1 MDIGGVH
8 YLLPGAG
15 FPEIPMNRFN
25 IKAPLSTII
34 AIASGVIVLASY
46 FRLLPAWISEMLLSA
61 AVLLAGVAFLIGVVN
76 LFSVHLSKIT
86 SGSSTALY
94 SAVLLIAMVITL
106 LVTLVMGPSAP
117 LPMWLFTYVQIPV
130 ETSIMAVLTFS
141 LTFAAL
147 RLVIRRPGAYSLVFI
162 AVVLITLI
170 GSGPLFGLSIP
181 FISDGLS
188 PLISNVFVLAGARGI
203 LLGVGL
209 GTVSTGLRILFGAD
223 RPFGA

>member
-1 MDIGGVH
+1 
-8 YLLPGAG
+8 L
-15 FPEIPMNRFN
+15 N

-34 AIASGVIVLASY
+34 AIAVGVIVLAAY
-46 FRLLPAWISEMLLSA
+46 LRLLPVWISEMLLSA
-61 AVLLAGVAFLIGVVN
+61 AVLLAGVAFLLGVVN

-94 SAVLLIAMVITL
+94 STVLLISMVITL

-162 AVVLITLI
+162 AVFLITLI
-170 GSGPLFGLSIP
+170 GSGPLFGLSLP

-188 PLISNVFVLAGARGI
+188 PFISNVFVLAGARGI

-209 GTVSTGLRILFGAD
+209 GTVSTGLRILIGAD
-223 RPFGA
+223 RPFGG